1 MTTYRDMGIQAAAQ
15 ANERIRQES
24 LAYQSTTAPLIQVN
38 DTLKDI
44 KLILTEILELL
55 KKRV

>member
-1 MTTYRDMGIQAAAQ
+1 MTTYAQMGAKAAAE
-15 ANERIRQES
+15 ANERIRQER
-24 LAYQSTTAPLIQVN
+24 LAYQSTTAPLEKIN
-38 DTLKDI
+38 DSLKDI